1 MTALLEPSYEVELF
15 DPVGDWHPTRYTDTL
30 TGDENF
36 TTEGDRLLEAI
47 AEFWTTTEGKLA
59 LDGWQVWTIRRAL
72 ETYPPWWPV
81 VELRGQLRYKKVLIS
96 LARQNGKS
104 VIGAV
109 LVFYFLTMHKRG
121 PKVGGFASIE
131 SQAKIV
137 YDRVRFAI
145 EKHPVLKAR
154 YNPTKTRGVSHRDGR
169 GIYDT
174 HPAKVDSLQGE
185 PFTAALYDELH
196 LGDVGL
202 WNAITIG
209 QKSKRGAMLVGI
221 TTAGDDESELLITLY
236 EEAAEAI
243 EAAELVRHAAAQVV
257 TEAEG
262 IVSNAYEL
270 LTRGD
275 ERFGAFIWE
284 ATELDDEG
292 VPLLTEANMIAAN
305 PAVACGRI
313 PLTDEMATARN
324 MWRKAKSRLDV
335 VRYTLN
341 VFIQGTAD
349 AWMAAP
355 AWNRLGVDPD
365 ELARSGGVVFG
376 LERTDDWEHA
386 SITANYHR
394 DGRFSTELVAT
405 INGASESMLYRA
417 CRALV
422 GLGPCTFAMPADTL
436 KPLGKRLRD
445 EGQEVWT
452 LGVSEMQHAY
462 ATVRGAAKAETLN
475 HAGDSLIRLQ
485 SSRAKARKTE
495 DGSRISR
502 TLSIGDVDA
511 LLATFAG
518 VFVTSTRAETT
529 RQFF

>member
-1 MTALLEPSYEVELF
+1 MTALLEPTFDVEHF
-15 DPVGDWHPTRYTDTL
+15 EPVGDWHPTRYTDTL
-30 TGDENF
+30 CGTENF
-36 TTEGDRLLEAI
+36 TTEGDRLLQAI
-47 AEFWTTTEGKLA
+47 AKFWTTTEGKLV
-59 LDGWQVWTIRRAL
+59 LDDWQVWTIRRAL
-72 ETYPPWWPV
+72 ETYPPDWHV

-145 EKHPVLKAR
+145 DKHPALLAR
-154 YNPTKTRGVSHRDGR
+154 YNPTKTRGIEYRDGR
-169 GIYDT
+169 GIYNT

-209 QKSKRGAMLVGI
+209 QRSKRGAMLVGI

-236 EEAAEAI
+236 EDAATAI
-243 EAAELVRHAAAQVV
+243 A
-257 TEAEG
+257 G
-262 IVSNAYEL
+262 
-270 LTRGD
+270 GD

-284 ATELDDEG
+284 AVDLDDEG
-292 VPLLTEANMIAAN
+292 EPLLTEANIIAAN

-313 PLTDEMATARN
+313 PVAEVMAESVK
-324 MWRKAKSRLDV
+324 MWRKPKSRLDV
-335 VRYTLN
+335 IRYTLN
-341 VFIQGTAD
+341 VFIRGTAD
-349 AWMAAP
+349 AWVAAP
-355 AWNRLGVDPD
+355 AFNKLGLPPD
-365 ELARSGGVVFG
+365 QLDGYERIGPPVFS
-376 LERTDDWEHA
+376 LERTDDWRHA
-386 SITANYHR
+386 SISANYAH
-394 DGRFSTELVAT
+394 DGRYFTELVAT
-405 INGASESMLYRA
+405 VNDASEAMLYRA
-417 CRALV
+417 CTDLAA
-422 GLGPCTFAMPADTL
+422 LGPCAFAMPADTMR
-436 KPLGKRLRD
+436 PLGKRLKD
-445 EGQEVWT
+445 DGHEVWT
-452 LGVSEMQHAY
+452 LAISEMQHAY
-462 ATVRGAAKAETLN
+462 ATVRGAVITETLT
-475 HAGDSLIRLQ
+475 HANDSLIRLQ

-502 TLSIGDVDA
+502 TLSVGDVDA
-511 LLATFAG
+511 LLSMFAG
-518 VFVTSTRAETT
+518 IFVTSTRASDT

>member
-1 MTALLEPSYEVELF
+1 MTALLEPSYEAEVFE
-15 DPVGDWHPTRYTDTL
+15 PVGDWRPTRFTDTL

-72 ETYPPWWPV
+72 ETYPPNWHV
-81 VELRGQLRYKKVLIS
+81 IELRGQLRYKKVLIS

-137 YDRVRFAI
+137 YERVRFAI
-145 EKHPVLKAR
+145 EKHPVLNAR
-154 YNPTKTRGVSHRDGR
+154 YNPTKTRGIEHRDGR

-174 HPAKVDSLQGE
+174 FPAKVDSLQGE

-209 QKSKRGAMLVGI
+209 QRSKRGAMLVGI

-243 EAAELVRHAAAQVV
+243 DGH
-257 TEAEG
+257 
-262 IVSNAYEL
+262 
-270 LTRGD
+270 D

-284 ATELDDEG
+284 AVDLDDEG
-292 VPLLTEANMIAAN
+292 VPLLTEANVIAAN

-313 PLTDEMATARN
+313 PLVDVMAESHK
-324 MWRKAKSRLDV
+324 MWRKPKSRLDV
-335 VRYTLN
+335 IRYTLN

-349 AWMAAP
+349 SWVAAP
-355 AWNRLGVDPD
+355 AWNRLGISPD
-365 ELARSGGVVFG
+365 ELARDGGVVFG

-386 SITANYHR
+386 SITANYHHE
-394 DGRFSTELVAT
+394 GRFSTELVAT
-405 INGASESMLYRA
+405 INGASEGMLYRA
-417 CRALV
+417 CGDLA
-422 GLGPCTFAMPADTL
+422 GMGPCAFAMPADTL

-445 EGQEVWT
+445 DGHEVWT
-452 LGVSEMQHAY
+452 LATSEMQHAY
-462 ATVRGAAKAETLN
+462 ATVRGAVKSGTLA
-475 HAGDSLIRLQ
+475 HAGDSLVRLQ
-485 SSRAKARKTE
+485 SSRAKPRKTE

-502 TLSIGDVDA
+502 TLSIGHVDA

-518 VFVTSTRAETT
+518 VFVSSTRSTNT